1 MGFWGAGA
9 AEVSRRGQ
17 SGEGDVEVQLK
28 KWADVYLHLPISLPE
43 INYSASP
50 HLQSLAP
57 PVICSANQAGVHA
70 GRLAP
75 AGSRPE
81 RGASVA
87 QGLRRAFGE
96 LVTERAQFLL
106 GGCQ

>member
-70 GRLAP
+70 G
-75 AGSRPE
+75 
-81 RGASVA
+81 ASVA

-106 GGCQ
+106 GACQ